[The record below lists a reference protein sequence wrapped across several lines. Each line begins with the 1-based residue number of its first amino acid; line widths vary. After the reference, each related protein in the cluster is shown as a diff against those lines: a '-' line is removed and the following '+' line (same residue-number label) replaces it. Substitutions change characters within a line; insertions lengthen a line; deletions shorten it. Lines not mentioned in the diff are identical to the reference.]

1 MKQVPLDEE
10 FVKLL
15 RSNLGI
21 SIKLLRGALREI
33 ELRPEFFKKCK
44 LRKQKKGMGSR
55 MIPFR
60 RTWNFESCG
69 RKDLNE
75 TSVA

>member
-1 MKQVPLDEE
+1 MKQVRLDEE

-21 SIKLLRGALREI
+21 SIKLLRGALQARNGGDD
-33 ELRPEFFKKCK
+33 FFKKCGR
-44 LRKQKKGMGSR
+44 RKQKKGMGSR